1 MRTSLAAVSLA
12 ALMSPIA
19 ALMSPIAA
27 AAIGP
32 DHDTVIRNGLIYDG
46 SGTAPYKG
54 EVAIDGDRIAFVGR
68 HARGHGRA
76 EVDAHGKAVTPGFIN
91 MLGHSEESLLVD
103 GRALSDLVQGVTL
116 EVFGEFSM
124 GPLTPQMRA
133 LLTERQADIRYD
145 MDWSTLGE
153 YLNKLERSGISPNVA
168 SFVGAGTVRKDILG
182 ESDVQPNDEQLRAMV
197 LLVHQAME
205 EGALGLTDM
214 LGYVPEGFA
223 KTPELVALA
232 RESAR
237 CGGMYTA
244 HIRNEGD
251 RLLEAIQ
258 ETIDIARAS
267 GAPAEIYHFKQ
278 SGVDN
283 WGKYDGAIKLINDAR
298 ATGVRVTANM
308 YVYSA
313 SNSGLDASMPPWVQ
327 DGGLEKWIE
336 RLKHPEVRARVAAEM
351 RISHPADW
359 ENVYAAAG
367 GANGVVF
374 LSFKNPELKPLTGKT
389 LAEIAKMRG
398 VSPEDAAIDMLIEDQ
413 SRSNVAYFEM
423 NEDNIRKEVA
433 VPWISFG
440 SDDGGIA
447 PEGVFLESSAHPRA
461 YGNFARVL
469 AKYVR
474 QERVLSFEEAVRKLT
489 SLPADNLS
497 IRGRGRL
504 KAGYF
509 ADVVVLDPAAIQDH
523 STFENPHQLATGVQ
537 DVWVNGVRALKDG
550 AATRAPSGRI
560 VRGRAWTGA
569 PGGGCRASSGD
580 WTWSK

>member
-1 MRTSLAAVSLA
+1 MRTFLAAVSLA
-12 ALMSPIA
+12 ALISPIA
-19 ALMSPIAA
+19 AGAM
-27 AAIGP
+27 GP
-32 DHDTVIRNGLIYDG
+32 DHDTIIRNGLIYDG
-46 SGTAPYKG
+46 SGTTPYTG
-54 EVAIDGDRIAFVGR
+54 DIAIDGDRIAFVGR
-68 HARGHGRA
+68 HASGHGRA
-76 EVDAHGKAVTPGFIN
+76 EMDAHGKAVTPGFIN
-91 MLGHSEESLLVD
+91 MLGHSEESLLID

-124 GPLTPQMRA
+124 GPLTSQMRE
-133 LLTERQADIRYD
+133 LLKDRQADIRYD

-153 YLNKLERSGISPNVA
+153 YLNKLQRRGISPNVA
-168 SFVGAGTVRKDILG
+168 SFVGAGTVRKDVLG
-182 ESDVQPNDEQLRAMV
+182 ESDVQPTAEQLRAME

-205 EGALGLTDM
+205 EGALGVTDM
-214 LGYVPEGFA
+214 LGYVPEEFA
-223 KTPELVALA
+223 KTPELIALA

-237 CGGMYTA
+237 CGGIYTA

-258 ETIDIARAS
+258 ETIAIAQAS

-283 WGKYDGAIKLINDAR
+283 WSRYDAAINLINEAR
-298 ATGVRVTANM
+298 ANGIRVSANM
-308 YVYSA
+308 YVYAA
-313 SNSGLDASMPPWVQ
+313 SNSGLDAAMPAWVQ

-336 RLKHPEVRARVAAEM
+336 RLRDPGVRARVAAEM
-351 RISHPADW
+351 RNPHPADW
-359 ENVYAAAG
+359 ENVYASAG
-367 GANGVVF
+367 GASGVLF
-374 LSFKNPELKPLTGKT
+374 LSFRNPELKPLTGKT
-389 LAEIAKMRG
+389 LAEIAKIRG
-398 VSPEDAAIDMLIEDQ
+398 VSPEDAAIDMVVEDQ
-413 SRSNVAYFEM
+413 SRSNIAYFEM
-423 NEDNIRKEVA
+423 SEDNIRKEVA

-474 QERVLSFEEAVRKLT
+474 QEHVLTFEEAIRKLT
-489 SLPADNLS
+489 SLPAENLS
-497 IRGRGRL
+497 IQRRGRL
-504 KAGYF
+504 KVGYF
-509 ADVVVLDPAAIQDH
+509 ADVLILNPATIQDR

-550 AATRAPSGRI
+550 TATRAPSGRI
-560 VRGRAWTGA
+560 VHGRAWTGA
-569 PGGGCRASSGD
+569 LGGGCRASSAD

>member
-1 MRTSLAAVSLA
+1 MRTFLAAVSLA
-12 ALMSPIA
+12 ALISPIA
-19 ALMSPIAA
+19 AGAM
-27 AAIGP
+27 GP
-32 DHDTVIRNGLIYDG
+32 DHDTIIRNGLIYDG
-46 SGTAPYKG
+46 SGTTPYTG
-54 EVAIDGDRIAFVGR
+54 DIAIDGDRIAFVGR
-68 HARGHGRA
+68 HASGHGRA

-91 MLGHSEESLLVD
+91 MLGHSEESLLID

-124 GPLTPQMRA
+124 GPLTSQMRE
-133 LLTERQADIRYD
+133 LLKDRQADIRYD

-153 YLNKLERSGISPNVA
+153 YLNKLQRRGISPNVA
-168 SFVGAGTVRKDILG
+168 SFVGAGTVRKDVLG
-182 ESDVQPNDEQLRAMV
+182 ESDVQPTAEQLRAME

-205 EGALGLTDM
+205 EGALGVTDM
-214 LGYVPEGFA
+214 LGYVPEEFA
-223 KTPELVALA
+223 KTPELIALA

-237 CGGMYTA
+237 CGGIYTA

-258 ETIDIARAS
+258 ETIAIAQAS

-283 WGKYDGAIKLINDAR
+283 WSRYDAAINLINEAR
-298 ATGVRVTANM
+298 ANGIRVSANM
-308 YVYSA
+308 YVYAA
-313 SNSGLDASMPPWVQ
+313 SNSGLDAAMPAWVQ

-336 RLKHPEVRARVAAEM
+336 RLRDPGVRARVAAEM
-351 RISHPADW
+351 RNPHPADW
-359 ENVYAAAG
+359 ENVYASAG
-367 GANGVVF
+367 GASGVLF
-374 LSFKNPELKPLTGKT
+374 LSFRNPELKPLTGKT
-389 LAEIAKMRG
+389 LAEIAKIRG
-398 VSPEDAAIDMLIEDQ
+398 VSPEDAAIDMVVEDQ
-413 SRSNVAYFEM
+413 SRSNIAYFEM
-423 NEDNIRKEVA
+423 SEDNIRKEVA

-474 QERVLSFEEAVRKLT
+474 QEHVLTFEEAIRKLT
-489 SLPADNLS
+489 SLPAENLS
-497 IRGRGRL
+497 IQRRGRL
-504 KAGYF
+504 KVGYF
-509 ADVVVLDPAAIQDH
+509 ADVLILNPATIQDR

-550 AATRAPSGRI
+550 TATRAPSGRI
-560 VRGRAWTGA
+560 VHGRAWTGA
-569 PGGGCRASSGD
+569 LGGGCRASSAD

>member
-12 ALMSPIA
+12 TLISPIA
-19 ALMSPIAA
+19 AGAM
-27 AAIGP
+27 GT
-32 DHDTVIRNGLIYDG
+32 DHDTIIRNGLIYDG
-46 SGTAPYKG
+46 SGTAPYTG
-54 EVAIDGDRIAFVGR
+54 DIAIDGDRIAFVGG

-124 GPLTPQMRA
+124 GPLTPQMRE

-153 YLNKLERSGISPNVA
+153 YLDKLQRRGIAPNVA
-168 SFVGAGTVRKDILG
+168 SFVGAGTVRKDVLG
-182 ESDVQPNDEQLRAMV
+182 EGDVQPTAGQLRAMV

-205 EGALGLTDM
+205 EGALGVTDM

-223 KTPELVALA
+223 KTPELIALA

-258 ETIDIARAS
+258 ETIDIALAS
-267 GAPAEIYHFKQ
+267 DAPAEIYHFKQ

-283 WGKYDGAIKLINDAR
+283 WSRYDAAIALINDAR
-298 ATGVRVTANM
+298 ANGIRVTANM

-327 DGGLEKWIE
+327 DGGLEKWIQ
-336 RLKHPEVRARVAAEM
+336 RLKDPAVRARVAAEM
-351 RISHPADW
+351 RNSHPADW
-359 ENVYAAAG
+359 ENVYASAG
-367 GANGVVF
+367 GASGVLF
-374 LSFKNPELKPLTGKT
+374 LSFKKPELKPLSGKT

-398 VSPEDAAIDMLIEDQ
+398 ASPEETAIDLVVEDQ

-423 NEDNIRKEVA
+423 NENNIRQEVA

-474 QERVLSFEEAVRKLT
+474 EEHVLTFEEAVRKLT
-489 SLPADNLS
+489 SLPAENLS
-497 IRGRGRL
+497 IQRRGRL
-504 KAGYF
+504 KVGYF
-509 ADVVVLDPAAIQDH
+509 ADVVILDPATIQDH

-560 VRGRAWTGA
+560 VHGRAWTGA
-569 PGGGCRASSGD
+569 RGGGCRASSRD

>member
-1 MRTSLAAVSLA
+1 MRTFLAAVSLA
-12 ALMSPIA
+12 ALISPIA
-19 ALMSPIAA
+19 AGAM
-27 AAIGP
+27 GP
-32 DHDTVIRNGLIYDG
+32 DHDTIIRNGLIYDG
-46 SGTAPYKG
+46 SGTTPYTG
-54 EVAIDGDRIAFVGR
+54 DIAIDGDRIAFVGR
-68 HARGHGRA
+68 HASGHGRA

-91 MLGHSEESLLVD
+91 MLGHSEESLLID

-124 GPLTPQMRA
+124 GPLTSQMRE
-133 LLTERQADIRYD
+133 LLKDRQADIRYD

-153 YLNKLERSGISPNVA
+153 YLNKLQRRGISPNVA
-168 SFVGAGTVRKDILG
+168 SFVGAGTVRKDVLG
-182 ESDVQPNDEQLRAMV
+182 ESDVQPTAEQLRAME

-205 EGALGLTDM
+205 EGALGVTDM
-214 LGYVPEGFA
+214 LGYVPEEFA
-223 KTPELVALA
+223 KTPELIALA

-237 CGGMYTA
+237 CGGIYTA

-258 ETIDIARAS
+258 ETIAIAQAS

-283 WGKYDGAIKLINDAR
+283 WSRYDAAINLINEAR
-298 ATGVRVTANM
+298 ANGIRVSSNM
-308 YVYSA
+308 YVYAA
-313 SNSGLDASMPPWVQ
+313 SNSGLDAAMPAWVQ

-336 RLKHPEVRARVAAEM
+336 RLRDPGVRARVAAEM
-351 RISHPADW
+351 RNPHPADW
-359 ENVYAAAG
+359 ENVYASAG
-367 GANGVVF
+367 GASGVLF
-374 LSFKNPELKPLTGKT
+374 LSFRNPELKPLTGKT
-389 LAEIAKMRG
+389 LAEIAKIRG
-398 VSPEDAAIDMLIEDQ
+398 VSPEDAAIDMVVEDQ
-413 SRSNVAYFEM
+413 SRSNIAYFEM
-423 NEDNIRKEVA
+423 SEDNIRKEVA

-474 QERVLSFEEAVRKLT
+474 QEHVLTFEEAIRKLT
-489 SLPADNLS
+489 SLPAENLS
-497 IRGRGRL
+497 IQRRGRL
-504 KAGYF
+504 KVGYF
-509 ADVVVLDPAAIQDH
+509 ADVLILNPATIQDR

-550 AATRAPSGRI
+550 TATRAPSGRI
-560 VRGRAWTGA
+560 VHGRAWTGA
-569 PGGGCRASSGD
+569 LGGGCRASSAD

>member
-1 MRTSLAAVSLA
+1 MRTSLAAASLVALVSPVA
-12 ALMSPIA
+12 AGA
-19 ALMSPIAA
+19 A
-27 AAIGP
+27 GP
-32 DHDTVIRNGLIYDG
+32 EHDTIIRNGLVYDG
-46 SGTAPYKG
+46 SGTAPYTG
-54 EVAIDGDRIAFVGR
+54 EIAIDGDRISFVGR
-68 HARGHGRA
+68 HARGRA
-76 EVDAHGKAVTPGFIN
+76 RVEVDAHGRAVTPGFIN

-124 GPLTPQMRA
+124 GPLTPQMREI
-133 LLTERQADIRYD
+133 LKERQADIRYD

-153 YLNKLERSGISPNVA
+153 YLNTLQRRGISPNVA
-168 SFVGAGTVRKDILG
+168 SFVGAGTVRKDVLG
-182 ESDVQPNDEQLRAMV
+182 EGDVQPTAEQLHAME
-197 LLVHQAME
+197 LLVHLAME
-205 EGALGLTDM
+205 EGALGVTDM
-214 LGYVPEGFA
+214 LGYAPEGFA
-223 KTPELVALA
+223 KTPELIALA
-232 RESAR
+232 KESGR
-237 CGGMYTA
+237 CGGIYTA

-258 ETIDIARAS
+258 ETIAIAQAS
-267 GAPAEIYHFKQ
+267 GAPVEIYHFKQ

-283 WGKYDGAIKLINDAR
+283 WSKYDAAINLINNAR
-298 ATGVRVTANM
+298 ANGIRVSANM

-313 SNSGLDASMPPWVQ
+313 SNSGLDAAMPAWVQ

-336 RLKHPEVRARVAAEM
+336 RVKDPAVRARVVAEM
-351 RISHPADW
+351 RNSHPADW

-367 GANGVVF
+367 GAGGVLF

-389 LAEIAKMRG
+389 LAEIAKMRD
-398 VSPEDAAIDMLIEDQ
+398 VSPEDTAIDLLIEDQ

-474 QERVLSFEEAVRKLT
+474 QERVLTFEEAVRKLT

-497 IRGRGRL
+497 IQRRGRL
-504 KAGYF
+504 KVGYF
-509 ADVVVLDPAAIQDH
+509 ADVVILDPATIQDH

-537 DVWVNGVRALKDG
+537 DVWVNGVRALSNG

-560 VRGRAWTGA
+560 VYGRAWNGA
-569 PGGGCRASSGD
+569 PGGRCRASSGD